1 MEDSQIIDLFFAR
14 SEEAIQ
20 TLSEKYG
27 AICRRLSLNILRDP
41 MDAEECVN
49 DAYLAVW
56 KTVPPAKPSPF
67 LPYLCR
73 IVRNLSIERYR
84 KRRAA
89 KRDDAL
95 TLSWDELEPCLPS
108 AGSPEEETDARELT
122 RLINRYL
129 EGLTQ
134 QDQLLCLLKRKG
146 KPRLCRGVSKSFSFK
161 YRAKREKNSNV
172 MVARKLIFG
181 KATPVYGL
189 PCK

>member
-27 AICRRLSLNILRDP
+27 AIYRRLSLNILRDP

-95 TLSWDELEPCLPS
+95 TLSWDKLEPCLPS
-108 AGSPEEETDARELT
+108 AGSPEEETDAQELT

-129 EGLTQ
+129 ESLSQ
-134 QDQLLCLLKRKG
+134 QDQLLFMRRYWFLD
-146 KPRLCRGVSKSFSFK
+146 F
-161 YRAKREKNSNV
+161 YQEIAKLSGLSEKNVSV
-172 MVARKLIFG
+172 RLTRLRQKLRIYLQ
-181 KATPVYGL
+181 KNEVHL
-189 PCK
+189 

>member
-1 MEDSQIIDLFFAR
+1 MEDSQIVALYWEKNED
-14 SEEAIQ
+14 AIVE
-20 TLSEKYG
+20 TDRKYG
-27 AICRRLSLNILRDP
+27 DYCRSIAMNILADRG
-41 MDAEECVN
+41 DAEECVN

-129 EGLTQ
+129 ESLSQ
-134 QDQLLCLLKRKG
+134 QDQLLFMRRYWFLDSYQEIT
-146 KPRLCRGVSKSFSFK
+146 RLSGLS
-161 YRAKREKNSNV
+161 EKNVSV
-172 MVARKLIFG
+172 RLTRLRQKLRI
-181 KATPVYGL
+181 YL
-189 PCK
+189 

>member
-27 AICRRLSLNILRDP
+27 AIYRRLSLNILRDP

-84 KRRAA
+84 KRRAD

-95 TLSWDELEPCLPS
+95 TLSWDELEPRLPS

-129 EGLTQ
+129 ESLSQ
-134 QDQLLCLLKRKG
+134 QDQLLFMRRYWFLD
-146 KPRLCRGVSKSFSFK
+146 S
-161 YRAKREKNSNV
+161 YQEIAKLSGLSEKNVSV
-172 MVARKLIFG
+172 RLTRLRQKLRIYLQ
-181 KATPVYGL
+181 KNEVHL
-189 PCK
+189 

>member
-27 AICRRLSLNILRDP
+27 AIYRRLSLNILRDP

-129 EGLTQ
+129 ESLSQ
-134 QDQLLCLLKRKG
+134 QDQLLFMRRYWFLD
-146 KPRLCRGVSKSFSFK
+146 S
-161 YRAKREKNSNV
+161 YQEIAKLSGLSEKNVSV
-172 MVARKLIFG
+172 QLTRLRQKLRIYLQ
-181 KATPVYGL
+181 KNEVHL
-189 PCK
+189 